1 MSPDDHVVV
10 ASVGYHVFTPAQKHQ
25 SGMAQSE
32 RVAHVENY
40 NRDSLSVVYYNILSS
55 TTKALLT
62 FSGTFTMAA
71 RWLLHPLRRRTLLF

>member
-40 NRDSLSVVYYNILSS
+40 NRDSLSVVYYNFLSS
-55 TTKALLT
+55 VSTTTKALLT

-71 RWLLHPLRRRTLLF
+71 R